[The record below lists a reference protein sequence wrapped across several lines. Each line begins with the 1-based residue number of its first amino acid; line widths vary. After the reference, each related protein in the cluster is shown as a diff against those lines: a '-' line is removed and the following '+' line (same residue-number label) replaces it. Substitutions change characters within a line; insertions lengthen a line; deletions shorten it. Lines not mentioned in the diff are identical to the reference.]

1 MVLLNLL
8 PWRARLRQR
17 RQRRFLGL
25 LAAAAIAG
33 AGLALASGAVAAGQ
47 ATRQQE
53 RNASLGAA
61 IADLDAQLLAIDT
74 LRREQTALAERG
86 RALAGL
92 WSTRANTA
100 RILDEV
106 AQALVPGLH
115 LLSLTKEGDV
125 VAAKGIAEANDRVA
139 ALMRNLSDSPWF
151 GAPVLKNI
159 GHAPGSAY
167 GNHAAAFEILFDV
180 SAPASETVD
189 AHREGEG
196 EA

>member
-17 RQRRFLGL
+17 RQRRFIAL

-33 AGLALASGAVAAGQ
+33 AGLALVAGAVAAGQ

-74 LRREQTALAERG
+74 LRREQAALAERG

-92 WSTRANTA
+92 WSTRSNTA
-100 RILDEV
+100 HILDEV

-139 ALMRNLSDSPWF
+139 ALMRNLSDSAWF
-151 GAPVLKNI
+151 GPPVLKNI
-159 GHAPGSAY
+159 GHAPGTAY
-167 GNHAAAFEILFDV
+167 GDHAAAFEIVFDV
-180 SAPASETVD
+180 STPASETVS
-189 AHREGEG
+189 AHQVEEG